1 MSAYQS
7 TQGFFSL
14 NKEKRNN
21 LLENQNFILQ
31 YFRLCTILVSLPCYL
46 TCKMHAES
54 GLLKK
59 KKKVYYNFHD
69 GVITTNLHNIHMH
82 VHTVTRHL

>member
-7 TQGFFSL
+7 TQGFFFL

-46 TCKMHAES
+46 TCKMHAEG

-59 KKKVYYNFHD
+59 KST
-69 GVITTNLHNIHMH
+69 ITFLMVFYNIHMH
-82 VHTVTRHL
+82 VQSHDIHD

>member
-7 TQGFFSL
+7 TQGFFFL

-21 LLENQNFILQ
+21 LLENRKFILQ

-46 TCKMHAES
+46 TCKMHAEG
-54 GLLKK
+54 GLLIKK
-59 KKKVYYNFHD
+59 RST
-69 GVITTNLHNIHMH
+69 ITFMM
-82 VHTVTRHL
+82 V